1 MLLIIAVWIIA
12 LCEIVRDIFIV
23 WKNRESRKARENFTK
38 EFFENMT
45 KDNKQWTKEILEEY
59 LKDKE

>member
-1 MLLIIAVWIIA
+1 MLLIIAVWLIA

-23 WKNRESRKARENFTK
+23 WENKESRKARENFTK